1 MTRNLLKCGG
11 WVMVVGVVGM
21 AGAQAQTTIA
31 SDHVDIGIAYEGG
44 AWDLHVHQEEP
55 APGAEYAPSEAVFV
69 IGESARLAGGIP
81 NTPVATSFFGAAGSP
96 LWVLPKTQVED
107 LPFLGI
113 GTEEMSA
120 SDWNGPLTLS
130 LRSVSGPGDVFVWDV
145 GAFGDFLPKMS
156 SRDGVGAGDALSLAA
171 GSHAHY
177 FWGFSAPGEY
187 EVGLSASGVHAVDG
201 SVASDPAVY
210 RFSVVPEPGPL
221 SLLLAG
227 GLLLGVRRKIHAS

>member
-1 MTRNLLKCGG
+1 MTRKLLKWGG
-11 WVMVVGVVGM
+11 WVMVAGVVG
-21 AGAQAQTTIA
+21 ATGARAQTIIA

-55 APGAEYAPSEAVFV
+55 APGAEYAPSEAVFR
-69 IGESARLAGGIP
+69 IGESAQLAGGIP
-81 NTPVATSFFGAAGSP
+81 NTPSATSFFGAAGSP

-113 GTEEMSA
+113 GAEELSA
-120 SDWNGPLTLS
+120 ADWNGPLTLT

-145 GAFGDFLPKMS
+145 GAFGGLQPKMS
-156 SRDGVGAGDALSLAA
+156 SRDGLGDGDAFTVAA
-171 GSHAHY
+171 GSHGHY

-187 EVGLSASGVHAVDG
+187 EVGLAASGVHAVDG
-201 SVASDPAVY
+201 AVASDPAVY

-227 GLLLGVRRKIHAS
+227 GLLLGVRRRICAR